1 MDDLPTLITDR
12 LTLNRFT
19 LEDVPRVAELCGDWE
34 IAKTT
39 LHLPHPY
46 TQDIGRAWI
55 ESHQDTI
62 ERGVA
67 CPFAV
72 RLTKGGE
79 LIGCVGL
86 HPNTQ
91 HRRAEIG
98 YWVGVP
104 FWGQGY
110 CTEAARAV
118 IGFGFTTLDLNAI
131 TCGYFVGNHAS
142 QRVMAKLGII
152 HEGVRRQHVF
162 RHDRYIDL
170 AVGTLLRDQLRHR
183 RAT

>member
-1 MDDLPTLITDR
+1 MDDLPTLTTDR

-39 LHLPHPY
+39 LHLPHTY

-72 RLTKGGE
+72 RLKKGGE

-91 HRRAEIG
+91 HRRGEIG

-142 QRVMAKLGII
+142 QRVMAKLGVI
-152 HEGVRRQHVF
+152 HEGIRRQHVF
-162 RHDRYIDL
+162 RHGRYIDL